1 MCNSQDIQV
10 ILSLFNVKT
19 DAQQESTVYYAYSPL
34 LKVVLNQQM
43 SLNFMLLAKVFQHD
57 LTSLY
62 ELLFLILVEVF
73 LLAGMCLCSV
83 T

>member
-19 DAQQESTVYYAYSPL
+19 DEQQESTVYYAYSPL

-83 T
+83 A